1 MKKLLTMIGAA
12 ADLTAKALAA
22 AAAIGAMASLPSY
35 AVTPDYYVPWVGFN
49 GSQYIDTGIT
59 AKSGT
64 KAEMWFTMDSGSC
77 MLAAQGT
84 QGSLAFA
91 QNWSSYIGGQAP
103 GGTKNG
109 AYYHT
114 DYAVNKGDELFL
126 HVTSELDPNGI
137 LTMQINGGSSH
148 TLGTAT
154 YGASYNADRTLYLFA
169 MNKKGSPDYYA
180 SGKCYGLKIW
190 QTNDVDGAYTLVRH
204 MKPCIKD
211 GVAGMYDSVEDE
223 ILYPNSG
230 ALSCP
235 YGYPDSFVQYIEAD
249 GNQGLDLG
257 VIARA
262 GTKTEL
268 RVNQVGNV
276 MMGASSGV
284 GTFNPLQIVSGG
296 FIGCQYNGGSGKSGV
311 KPGTGF
317 HHVLSEIAADGKMS
331 FSVDGKAATVE
342 DKAPIDTGLNFNL
355 FTMNY
360 MGTNNWQYS
369 GSGKCYGLKIWQ
381 TNDVDGAYSLVRDM
395 KPCVKDGIVGLY
407 DEVSHCLFTN
417 VVRKAKSSAWLYAPT
432 GTPDSV
438 VKYVGATGSQ
448 VVDVGVIAR
457 TGTKVEV
464 CFTHSA
470 ESVVLGASSTS
481 NSTGFVSF
489 VQDWSTYIGGQV
501 GGSGKSYKK
510 ENGYKMAQGDS
521 RLFSA
526 VSTLGTDGSLKM
538 VVDGGDEVTLST
550 AAGPSFDTGRT
561 IYLFG
566 ANMDGIAKYK
576 VSAKCYGLKI
586 WQTNGVDGAYTLV
599 RDMKP
604 CVKGNVPGLYDAV
617 SDSIFYPL
625 YGALSAGPEVVE
637 RRGSMIF
644 VL

>member
-1 MKKLLTMIGAA
+1 MNMNKLIAVVAICVATASSSSRAA
-12 ADLTAKALAA
+12 E
-22 AAAIGAMASLPSY
+22 
-35 AVTPDYYVPWVGFN
+35 PDYFVPWVWFN

-64 KAEMWFTMDSGSC
+64 KAEMWFTMDGGTC

-84 QGSLAFA
+84 QGALVFA
-91 QNWSSYIGGQAP
+91 QNWSNYIGGQAP

-109 AYYHT
+109 NYFSKSYPV
-114 DYAVNKGDELFL
+114 YEGDELFL
-126 HVTSELDPNGI
+126 HVTSELDSNGG
-137 LTMQINGGSSH
+137 LTMQINGESSKEV
-148 TLGTAT
+148 GTAT
-154 YGASYNADRTLYLFA
+154 TGASYNADRTLYLFA
-169 MNKKGSPDYYA
+169 MNKNGSPDYYA
-180 SGKCYGLKIW
+180 CGKCYGLKIW
-190 QTNDVDGAYTLVRH
+190 QTNGVDGAYTLVRH

-235 YGYPDSFVQYIEAD
+235 YGYPDAFVQYIEAD

-284 GTFNPLQIVSGG
+284 GTFNPLQVVSGG

-417 VVRKAKSSAWLYAPT
+417 VVRKAESSAWLSAPT

-438 VKYVGATGSQ
+438 VKYVGSTGAQ

-457 TGTKVEV
+457 AGTKTEL
-464 CFTHSA
+464 CFTHTA
-470 ESVVLGASSTS
+470 GSVLLGASSTS
-481 NSTGFVSF
+481 SNSGFVTF
-489 VQDWSTYIGGQV
+489 AQTWGEHIGGQA
-501 GGSGKSYKK
+501 GGTGKAYQTTDSYRMK
-510 ENGYKMAQGDS
+510 QGKF
-521 RLFSA
+521 FSA
-526 VSTLGTDGSLKM
+526 VSTLGTDGKLKM
-538 VVDGGDEVTLST
+538 AVNDGEEVELSA
-550 AAGPSFDTGRT
+550 AAGPSFDTGRS

-566 ANMDGIAKYK
+566 ANMNGITNHLSTAN
-576 VSAKCYGLKI
+576 CYSLKI
-586 WQTNGVDGAYTLV
+586 WQTNGVDGTYTLA

-604 CVKGNVPGLYDAV
+604 CVKGNVAGLYDAV

-625 YGALSAGPEVVE
+625 YGTLYAGPEVVN
-637 RRGSMIF
+637 RRGLMI
-644 VL
+644 VVK